1 MIQNIATKRNKKTK
15 EELTL
20 KDDILFKAFFTKK
33 GNEKYL
39 KSFLEAVLD
48 IKIHEIK
55 VEQEVNLYK
64 LTIDQKPG
72 RLDIQATIDDGKI
85 INVEMQVRDE
95 DNIEQRTL
103 FYGSSLI
110 TGQLKEGDKY
120 TEIKPVIL
128 INILG
133 FNIFEVPEYHT
144 KTVTVLRENKNI
156 EVIKDVQYHFIEL
169 PKFRKEKPELT
180 NLLECWLAFIDNR
193 EGGLVEMATKKE
205 PIIKEAKEE
214 VEEIL
219 SNKALQEI
227 IRYRFTAQ
235 LEENSRIGY
244 AEEKGMKKGMQKGK
258 NEQQRET
265 AIEMLKDKVDIEKII
280 KYTGLSKEEIEELIK
295 ED

>member
-1 MIQNIATKRNKKTK
+1 M
-15 EELTL
+15 
-20 KDDILFKAFFTKK
+20 
-33 GNEKYL
+33 
-39 KSFLEAVLD
+39 
-48 IKIHEIK
+48 
-55 VEQEVNLYK
+55 
-64 LTIDQKPG
+64 
-72 RLDIQATIDDGKI
+72 
-85 INVEMQVRDE
+85 
-95 DNIEQRTL
+95 
-103 FYGSSLI
+103 
-110 TGQLKEGDKY
+110 
-120 TEIKPVIL
+120 
-128 INILG
+128 
-133 FNIFEVPEYHT
+133 PEYHT

-235 LEENSRIGY
+235 LEENSRIGH
-244 AEEKGMKKGMQKGK
+244 AEEKGMQKGK

-265 AIEMLKDKVDIEKII
+265 AIEMLKDKVDIEKIM
-280 KYTGLSKEEIEELIK
+280 KYTGLSKEEIEELVK
-295 ED
+295 GD